1 MHVYLTSSR
10 IPELVTL
17 SRAQQRFVKSQCLFW
32 LFRRLPYRAGSLA
45 ITVGCILLASYA
57 ADTLKCGIWRS
68 GALAGASVLVLGYL
82 YDMIW
87 IAHWRPEVAS
97 FIRLH
102 EAEINTA
109 A

>member
-1 MHVYLTSSR
+1 M
-10 IPELVTL
+10 
-17 SRAQQRFVKSQCLFW
+17 
-32 LFRRLPYRAGSLA
+32 A

-57 ADTLKCGIWRS
+57 ADTLKWGIWKS
-68 GALAGASVLVLGYL
+68 GASAGASVLVLGYL

-87 IAHWRPEVAS
+87 IARWRPEVAR

-102 EAEINTA
+102 AAEIETA